1 MFAFAFAAVIPG
13 FVLEEPARQEAP
25 VPSSTPPP
33 GRLPRV
39 GLANNSGQSRRPECG
54 PRVTASRWASP

>member
-39 GLANNSGQSRRPECG
+39 GLANNSGPPRRPECG